1 MGREGRDAYEAVNGA
16 GHAVSIAVQ
25 APSALEPAEA
35 EPQNEPIHESTRR
48 CSTNRKGWAWT
59 NSRQRRVRAAQALAH
74 DVLSVAALNAY
85 QADEVP
91 AVLADDVE
99 AARSRAE
106 GLHMEVD
113 LLLDAERDR

>member
-1 MGREGRDAYEAVNGA
+1 M
-16 GHAVSIAVQ
+16 
-25 APSALEPAEA
+25 
-35 EPQNEPIHESTRR
+35 
-48 CSTNRKGWAWT
+48 
-59 NSRQRRVRAAQALAH
+59 RAAQALAH

-106 GLHMEVD
+106 GLHTEVD

>member
-1 MGREGRDAYEAVNGA
+1 MDQLMATPRE
-16 GHAVSIAVQ
+16 
-25 APSALEPAEA
+25 
-35 EPQNEPIHESTRR
+35 
-48 CSTNRKGWAWT
+48 
-59 NSRQRRVRAAQALAH
+59 AAQALAH
-74 DVLSVAALNAY
+74 ARDLLSVAALNAY

-113 LLLDAERDR
+113 LLLDAGRDR